1 MTEEHGRYL
10 TQAEGDHLYQL
21 ALQSCHCWN
30 AAACEANHQA
40 KLRWLILPKLHIL
53 CHLGIDSRNLL
64 YNSRFYHCF
73 AQEDFMGFVKQV
85 VCSTST
91 GPRMEERTLK
101 RTLLKVLS
109 SNPAEVSTL
118 RWKMR
123 TLHDA
128 YMISDS
134 FFDMLSN
141 MVLRWNLGSTK
152 LRCRG
157 LVTYGKGHQEG

>member
-1 MTEEHGRYL
+1 MTEEYGKYL
-10 TQAEGDHLYQL
+10 TQAEGDRLYQL

-118 RWKMR
+118 R
-123 TLHDA
+123 
-128 YMISDS
+128 
-134 FFDMLSN
+134 
-141 MVLRWNLGSTK
+141 
-152 LRCRG
+152 
-157 LVTYGKGHQEG
+157 